1 MQQKSKIILFVFL
14 FLISGCSLFNKF
26 KETSKVYYS
35 TDIKNLIQQSISGD
49 TIANKNLGNFTDLNL
64 PVNTDFNNFSFD
76 SVRINSGKK
85 YFLVLISF
93 PSPIYN
99 RFAVYDSTLRLYLLD
114 KSLNG
119 YLDDSV
125 LEMNKQKIIRVS
137 ENFISKDTL
146 KVNRISL
153 FLISD
158 TTAKLIF
165 RTFTKLV
172 EPKNEFTQSII
183 ELNSDRIRTEMES
196 TKESEISSKADVFL
210 FNYSK
215 SKYISSNNI
224 FDNFVINQIQNFNLK
239 PEKPEIT
246 DLKSFY
252 ASVGIDIDADT
263 LKTTSNTKDRLGYTL
278 TLPDNWR
285 TIRNLSITDYLKNAT
300 AGTKYVNDEIGS
312 SISVIMI
319 PPEDSAEMYVNYKL
333 NFETNG
339 KYKVRY
345 SDKIPMRK
353 DFVQFFEFS
362 CSSSKFLL
370 ILTASK
376 YTYDTYKQIF
386 QSIINSFTI
395 DC

>member
-1 MQQKSKIILFVFL
+1 MLLKYKIIFFTFL
-14 FLISGCSLFNKF
+14 FLIPGCSLFNKY
-26 KETSKVYYS
+26 KESSKNYYTS
-35 TDIKNLIQQSISGD
+35 DIKNLIHNAISGD
-49 TIANKNLGNFTDLNL
+49 TAANKKLGNFTDLNI
-64 PVNTDFNNFSFD
+64 PANTDFNSFSVD
-76 SVRINSGKK
+76 SVIINSGKK
-85 YFLVLISF
+85 YYLALIGF
-93 PSPIYN
+93 PNPIYN

-119 YLDDSV
+119 YLIDSI
-125 LEMNKQKIIRVS
+125 LNLNKRKIVRVS
-137 ENFISKDTL
+137 ESFISKDTL
-146 KVNRISL
+146 KVNRLSL

-158 TTAKLIF
+158 STAKLVF

-172 EPKNEFTQSII
+172 EPKNKFTQTVT
-183 ELNSDRIRTEMES
+183 EFNSDRIRTEMES
-196 TKESEISSKADVFL
+196 TKESEISNKADVFL
-210 FNYSK
+210 FDYDK
-215 SKYISSNNI
+215 SKYISTNNI
-224 FDNFVINQIQNFNLK
+224 FDNFVTNQIRNFNLK

-252 ASVGIDIDADT
+252 ASVGIDINVDT

-285 TIRNLSITDYLKNAT
+285 TIRNLSITDYLKDAT
-300 AGTKYVNDEIGS
+300 AGTKYMNDQIGS

-319 PPEDSAEMYVNYKL
+319 PPEDSAEMYINYKL
-333 NFETNG
+333 NNQTNG
-339 KYKVRY
+339 KYKVRF

-362 CSSSKFLL
+362 CGSSKYIL

-376 YTYDTYKQIF
+376 YTYDEYKQIF